1 MDIVGP
7 GAQLSLGTED
17 APLRGRAESCYTYTV
32 IDTIGGGSSEVQKNI
47 ISKRHLGLP
56 KNF

>member
-7 GAQLSLGTED
+7 GGQLALHTGD
-17 APLRGRAESCYTYTV
+17 APLKGRGESCYTYTV
-32 IDTIGGGSSEVQKNI
+32 IDTIGGGSSQVQRNI
-47 ISKRHLGLP
+47 IAKRKLDLP

>member
-7 GAQLSLGTED
+7 GAQLALGTVD
-17 APLRGRAESCYTYTV
+17 APLKGRAESCYTYTV

-47 ISKRHLGLP
+47 IAKRKMDLP